1 MANRKKT
8 SKKAAGRAGKERSTG
23 SYAHPEA
30 GALLRPDAGIQAQF
44 RKKKPPATRRYDS
57 SLSPALDWDGQNPA
71 RERAEA
77 KIASMEERLARLSAV
92 IDPGAGSGVAPGT
105 GSGVTPGADSD
116 VAPNADP
123 GATGGISERDLARAK
138 QELAAAREDAAALK
152 ALSRPFLDWAGKA
165 ERLSFDVPTLPLFV
179 HERLST
185 AAILETLK
193 GHTRDRQVDM
203 FDLFGESDL
212 PIHDRL
218 LKAYEHRNGWVNRL
232 ILGDSLVVMN
242 SLVGYEGL
250 GGQVQAIYMDPP
262 YAVKFGSNFQPF
274 VRKRDVTHGDDE
286 HMVRE
291 PEMVQAYRDTWE
303 LGIHSF
309 LTYLRDRL
317 LLARELL
324 HPSGSIFVQMSDTNL
339 HHVREVMDEVFGPE
353 CFVSQVSFQTT
364 SGFRTRTL
372 ATLGDFLLWYARDPD
387 RLKVRKLFEEQP
399 VTLGEGNARWV
410 LLPDGGYRGV
420 SAAEKRGEAPLP
432 EGARLYKPG
441 DLQGQGASREP
452 QPFEFEG
459 RVYEPGTNS
468 HWKPNY
474 PTGLE
479 RLAAAGRIHVA
490 ANSIQ
495 YRRFASDFPYKER
508 GNLWT
513 DTLTGSFTDEKI
525 YVVQTNP
532 KVVERCLL
540 MTTDPGDLVLDPTC
554 GSGTTAWCAE
564 KWGRRWITADTSRVP
579 LALARQR
586 LLTSTFD
593 FYRLKEPERGPAGGF
608 EYGRRQNRRGE
619 EVGGIVPHV
628 TLESI
633 ANDEP
638 AKEEVLVDRPETD
651 GSVTRVS
658 GPFCVEA
665 TIPAPVEWD
674 RDGGEDSGDAVSA
687 GAAGIVGDAG
697 AGAPGD
703 AGTAGTTGYV
713 SAAVAHARHVDRM
726 IEVLRRSP
734 VLRLGG
740 GRTVSLAR
748 VRRPARTLSLSAEAV
763 IEGEG
768 GQSAKET
775 TEQVA
780 GQNVGQ
786 TAAIVFGPE
795 NGAVSETL
803 VFEAA
808 REAYAKSYAHLY
820 VAGFAIQPNARRLIE
835 DCERAVG
842 VPATYVQASMDLVM
856 GDLLKNL
863 RSSQIFSVCGLPDVR
878 IRRAAAGVSVAPKAA
893 GTSAATAAPGASE
906 TLAASAAPVATQSYQ
921 VELLGLDVFDPVA
934 MDSDHRE
941 GHDVPAWFLDTDY
954 NGLCFHVCQAFFP
967 RTSAW
972 EGLKRSLRGKFEDSV
987 WAHLSGTVCAP
998 FQAGDH
1004 GQVAVKVV
1012 DDRGNE
1018 LMVVKP
1024 LSEAEGEM

>member
-1 MANRKKT
+1 MPAKKKRT
-8 SKKAAGRAGKERSTG
+8 SRAGQGRSAG

-30 GALLRPDAGIQAQF
+30 SALLRPDVGMQAQF
-44 RKKKPPATRRYDS
+44 RKKKPPATYGYDS
-57 SLSPALDWDGQNPA
+57 SLSPA
-71 RERAEA
+71 
-77 KIASMEERLARLSAV
+77 
-92 IDPGAGSGVAPGT
+92 
-105 GSGVTPGADSD
+105 
-116 VAPNADP
+116 
-123 GATGGISERDLARAK
+123 
-138 QELAAAREDAAALK
+138 
-152 ALSRPFLDWAGKA
+152 LDWAGKA

-185 AAILETLK
+185 AAVLETLK

-212 PIHDRL
+212 PIRDRL
-218 LKAYEHRNGWVNRL
+218 LKAYEHQNGWVNRL

-242 SLVGYEGL
+242 SLIGYEGL
-250 GGQVQAIYMDPP
+250 GGQVQTIYMDPP

-291 PEMVQAYRDTWE
+291 PEMVQAYRDTWV

-353 CFVSQVSFQTT
+353 CFVSQISFQTT
-364 SGFRTRTL
+364 SGFSTKTL
-372 ATLGDFLLWYARDPD
+372 ATLGDFLLWYARDPE
-387 RLKVRKLFEEQP
+387 RLKVRKLFEDQP
-399 VTLGEGNARWV
+399 VALGEGNARWV
-410 LLPDGGYRGV
+410 LLPDGSYRGV

-432 EGARLYKPG
+432 EDARLYKPG

-459 RVYEPGTNS
+459 RAYEPGANS

-474 PTGLE
+474 PAGLE

-540 MTTDPGDLVLDPTC
+540 MTTDPGDLVFDPTC
-554 GSGTTAWCAE
+554 GSGNTAWCAE

-593 FYRLKEPERGPAGGF
+593 FYRLKEAERGPAGGF
-608 EYGRRQNRRGE
+608 EYRRRQNRRGE
-619 EVGGIVPHV
+619 ETGGIVPHV

-665 TIPAPVEWD
+665 TIPAPVDWEG
-674 RDGGEDSGDAVSA
+674 DGEEDS
-687 GAAGIVGDAG
+687 
-697 AGAPGD
+697 
-703 AGTAGTTGYV
+703 
-713 SAAVAHARHVDRM
+713 VASRHVDRM
-726 IEVLRRSP
+726 IELLRHSP

-740 GRTVSLAR
+740 GRSVSFAK
-748 VRRPARTLSLSAEAV
+748 VRPPARTLSLSAEAV
-763 IEGEG
+763 IAGEGE
-768 GQSAKET
+768 QA
-775 TEQVA
+775 V
-780 GQNVGQ
+780 
-786 TAAIVFGPE
+786 AIVFGPE
-795 NGAVSETL
+795 NGAVSEAL

-808 REAYAKSYAHLY
+808 REAHAKGYGHLY
-820 VAGFAIQPNARRLIE
+820 VVGFAIQPNARRLIE
-835 DCERAVG
+835 DCEQAVG

-878 IRRAAAGVSVAPKAA
+878 IMRA
-893 GTSAATAAPGASE
+893 GTDGTAAS
-906 TLAASAAPVATQSYQ
+906 SARSYQ
-921 VELLGLDVFDPVA
+921 VELLGFDVFDPVA

-941 GHDVPAWFLDTDY
+941 GNDVPAWFLDTDY

-972 EGLKRSLRGKFEDSV
+972 EGLKRSLRGEFEDSV
-987 WAHLSGTVCAP
+987 WAHLSGTVSAP
-998 FQAGDH
+998 FQAGER

-1018 LMVVKP
+1018 LLVVKP
-1024 LSEAEGEM
+1024 LSEAEGDA